1 MIVELNL
8 QRYARHISLPQVG
21 VEGQQKL
28 AQASVLVIGAGGL
41 GSPVLLYLAAAGIG
55 HLGIVDNDHVEIS
68 NLQRQVI
75 HSTSEVGEAK
85 VESARR
91 RLHELNPD
99 LKISAFHLQFAPE
112 TVDHIFETAWDVVV
126 DGTDNLPSRYLIDD
140 ACFLHNTPWVY
151 GSIYRFEGQVSVFN
165 YRDGPCY
172 RDLFSEAPPPQTI
185 PSCAEGGVLGVLPGV
200 IGSFQANEVIK
211 LILDI
216 GEVLAGRLLLYD
228 AQAMTFDT
236 LRFSKNT
243 QRKPVINLSM
253 SQSMF
258 EDEAWCMRKEPHG
271 EVDEG
276 DTVTLGTMFHSI
288 SMTKMLERREQGW
301 TPFLLDVRS
310 DGEFNQARV
319 ESTDFQIDHESIT
332 TVLDSIPKDREV
344 VLFCRS
350 GMRSQTAAMYL
361 IQSGYDASL
370 LYNLEGGI
378 MAWQA
383 SAPSE
388 IVS

>member
-1 MIVELNL
+1 MIVEFNL

-126 DGTDNLPSRYLIDD
+126 DGTDNLPTRYLIDD
-140 ACFLHNTPWVY
+140 ACFLHNIPWVY

>member
-140 ACFLHNTPWVY
+140 ACFLHNIPWVY

-200 IGSFQANEVIK
+200 IGSFQANEAIK

-236 LRFSKNT
+236 LRFTKNT

-258 EDEAWCMRKEPHG
+258 DDQAWCMRKEPHG

-276 DTVTLGTMFHSI
+276 DTVTPGTMFHSI

-319 ESTDFQIDHESIT
+319 VSTDFQIDHESIT

>member
-1 MIVELNL
+1 MIVEPNL

-75 HSTSEVGEAK
+75 HTTSEVGEAK

-91 RLHELNPD
+91 RLNELNPD
-99 LKISAFHLQFAPE
+99 LKVSAFHLQFAPE

-126 DGTDNLPSRYLIDD
+126 DGTDNLPTRYLIDD

-216 GEVLAGRLLLYD
+216 GEVLSGRLLLYD

-332 TVLDSIPKDREV
+332 TVLDSIPKDRDV